1 MAMMMTGRVL
11 LVVCVLCVLWC
22 GAGGVYARDIDNKA
36 LGDCMTSGVLGT
48 NCSRVPGGC
57 DKTAPKLPFRSA
69 LPITVLQADAPEGEV
84 PASEGGNSSESSG
97 TGGSGGRSGGVDG
110 MKSGQSGVS
119 GGDNLS
125 NPSSSSGGSSPRP
138 PTLDGKGAP
147 QDPGEDPSPQGRKSP
162 EKVVQSGT
170 SVDSALLK
178 REEVQK
184 SEPDTQKIRAEALVT
199 FGGTGN
205 EARREAEDTDNTPS
219 GPPVKTVTPQAEVL
233 SPPAGGVPPASDDT
247 HNSPENNAGNSA
259 SKNETKSNPLER
271 PSEDGEAGQQDKEA
285 DTQGAQE
292 TEGTQGTAASP
303 ISTSGSGGAQS
314 EADADD
320 DDPQR
325 PNPEGPQ
332 NDGTEAGD
340 THGPSAASD
349 AAPQAAKAIAAQ
361 TNGTVTP
368 GDSDGS
374 TAVSHSTSP
383 LLLLVVAC
391 AAAAAVV
398 AA

>member
-1 MAMMMTGRVL
+1 MPFMAVRWLCVLQRPSLFLHLLSLCVDVLLVCAEGYTQVTGVMAMMMTGRVL
-11 LVVCVLCVLWC
+11 LVCVLCVLWC

-36 LGDCMTSGVLGT
+36 LGDCMASGVLGT

-57 DKTAPKLPFRSA
+57 DKTAPKPPFRSA

-84 PASEGGNSSESSG
+84 PASQGGNLNSIESSG
-97 TGGSGGRSGGVDG
+97 TGAPGKASENPDG
-110 MKSGQSGVS
+110 IPGKVE
-119 GGDNLS
+119 
-125 NPSSSSGGSSPRP
+125 SSGGGSSGGAG
-138 PTLDGKGAP
+138 GK
-147 QDPGEDPSPQGRKSP
+147 
-162 EKVVQSGT
+162 
-170 SVDSALLK
+170 
-178 REEVQK
+178 
-184 SEPDTQKIRAEALVT
+184 
-199 FGGTGN
+199 
-205 EARREAEDTDNTPS
+205 EARQEAEGTDNTPS
-219 GPPVKTVTPQAEVL
+219 NPPVTTVTPQAEETKAKEVLSSAL

-247 HNSPENNAGNSA
+247 HTSPGTNEENSA
-259 SKNETKSNPLER
+259 SKNETKSNSLER

-285 DTQGAQE
+285 DTQGTQE
-292 TEGTQGTAASP
+292 TEGTQETAASP

-383 LLLLVVAC
+383 LLLLLFVAC